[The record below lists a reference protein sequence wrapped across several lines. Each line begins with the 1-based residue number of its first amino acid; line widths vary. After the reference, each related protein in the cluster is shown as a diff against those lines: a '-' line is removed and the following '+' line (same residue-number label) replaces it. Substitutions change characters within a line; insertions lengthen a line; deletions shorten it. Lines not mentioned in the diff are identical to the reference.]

1 MVRCKLKGILFCVA
15 TSFVIFAEEM
25 SKSETTSIKNSKKRS
40 TVAISSQLID
50 FKYDQKDIK
59 DILNDFAQMR
69 GINLIYPEADTITAK
84 VTFDAGK
91 QITMLEA
98 WEFVVMI
105 LSQAGFTLVNRD
117 ANTYFIIANKDASKE
132 ALPLYINVDYQSL
145 PDSQEK
151 IRYIY
156 YCNSIQLSTK
166 QSAEITAI
174 LTKIFWPTD
183 FAEKVQLDTSFNAI
197 IFTASAEMIKAAMN
211 IVSVFDEVGMKE
223 SVEILRL
230 HYAQASE
237 VALILTNM
245 IGADPKKAA
254 GYVSLTTGTSKARYF
269 SESATVLDLDP
280 KQVRKL
286 NSLVVMGRA
295 EDVGNIIDF
304 IKKYLDIPQQQ
315 GKSFFH
321 VVELEWL
328 QAATFAPILSNL
340 IKGAGGSGQ
349 STSSIASGLAFDPQI
364 QVIVETTTPPPANN
378 PPSSSY
384 SVSGANANA
393 SPNITPNV
401 AQRGGNRIIIAA
413 SERDWSRIE
422 GLIKQVDTPRKQV
435 IVEALVVDLDLEF
448 VRRLATQ
455 LRTRGLT
462 PTVFPKYMQAQAGL
476 VLGNIINTDSNN
488 NLSLTGDLSAILAG
502 ATSGPGNPGP
512 VGGFTPPGQSLSN
525 NGQVPWSGSAFA
537 GGGEDAT
544 TATVAPSQI
553 PALNSST
560 IFMVGNGPE
569 SNGVWAFFQLLSTH
583 KSAKTLTR
591 PVIVASN
598 NQPASI
604 TSAVLKNLAGGVSSG
619 NSPTVNY
626 SYLPAVISI
635 GFTPIISHN
644 NMINLQININL
655 CLWEDPANETNGTQ
669 VNRVLTTNISSKS
682 GDVIILGGLIKE
694 VVSRSKKSIPFFDKI
709 PVLGSFVANRYKN
722 TTRDQLFIL
731 LRATVVAPRV
741 QGGMGPMTKHAA
753 NYTIQQFQDYEDAF
767 STLKDPI
774 TRWFFNEDMDRGSEQ
789 VNDKLDVLTKIAT
802 PNTESEELSQIEA
815 FMKPQYKSNPLG
827 VNWLGDKSLAQK
839 ESIEDKNAADLEQK
853 LKTIV
858 NPFQKRLVV

>member
-15 TSFVIFAEEM
+15 TSFVIFAEKMSTTEM
-25 SKSETTSIKNSKKRS
+25 ASLKNNKKKS
-40 TVAISSQLID
+40 TVSVSSQLID
-50 FKYDQKDIK
+50 FKYDQKDLK

-69 GINLIYPEADTITAK
+69 GINLIYPETDSITAK

-91 QITMLEA
+91 KITMHEA
-98 WEFVVMI
+98 WEFLVMI
-105 LSQAGFTLVNRD
+105 LNQAGFTLVNRD
-117 ANTYFIIANKDASKE
+117 ASTYFIVANKDASKE
-132 ALPLYINVDYQSL
+132 ALPLYINVDYHSL

-151 IRYIY
+151 IRYMY
-156 YCNSIQLSTK
+156 YFNTIQLTTK
-166 QSAEITAI
+166 QTAEITTI
-174 LTKIFWPTD
+174 LTKIFWPAD
-183 FAEKVQLDTSFNAI
+183 FGEKVQLETAINAI
-197 IFTASAEMIKAAMN
+197 IFTASAEMIKEAMN
-211 IVSVFDEVGMKE
+211 LISVFDEVGMKE
-223 SVEILRL
+223 DVEIVRL
-230 HYAQASE
+230 NYAAASE
-237 VALILTNM
+237 VAQILTNM

-254 GYVSLTTGTSKARYF
+254 GYISLTTGSSKARYF
-269 SESATVLDLDP
+269 SESAVVLDLDP

-286 NSLVVMGRA
+286 NSLVVMGRS
-295 EDVGNIIDF
+295 EDVNNIIDF
-304 IKKYLDIPQQQ
+304 VKKYLDIPQQQ

-321 VVELEWL
+321 VVDLEWL
-328 QAATFAPILSNL
+328 QAATFAPILSSL
-340 IKGAGGSGQ
+340 IKGTGSSGQ
-349 STSSIASGLAFDPQI
+349 STSSVANALAFDPQI
-364 QVIVETTTPPPANN
+364 QVIVETTTPPPVNT
-378 PPSSSY
+378 PPSTSY
-384 SVSGANANA
+384 SVAGANANA

-413 SERDWSRIE
+413 SDRDWSRIE
-422 GLIKQVDTPRKQV
+422 TLIKQVDIPRKQV

-462 PTVFPKYMQAQAGL
+462 PSIFPKYMQAQAGL
-476 VLGNIINTDSNN
+476 ILGNIVNTDPNG

-502 ATSGPGNPGP
+502 ANSAP

-525 NGQVPWSGSAFA
+525 NGQVPWNQNFSAS
-537 GGGEDAT
+537 GEDVQSSIAT
-544 TATVAPSQI
+544 NNAT
-553 PALNSST
+553 LNSST
-560 IFMVGNGPE
+560 VFMVGNGAE
-569 SNGVWAFFQLLSTH
+569 SNGIWAFFQLLSTH

-591 PVIVASN
+591 PVIIASN

-644 NMINLQININL
+644 NMVNLQININL

-694 VVSRSKKSIPFFDKI
+694 VVSRSKKSMPFFDKI
-709 PVLGSFVANRYKN
+709 PVVGSFVANRYKN

-731 LRATVVAPRV
+731 LRTTVVAPRT
-741 QGGMGPMTKHAA
+741 QGGMGPATKHAA

-774 TRWFFNEDMDRGSEQ
+774 TRWFFNEDMDRGSELI
-789 VNDKLDVLTKIAT
+789 NDKLNDVTKIAP
-802 PNTESEELSQIEA
+802 PNAEEEELSQIEG
-815 FMKPQYKSNPLG
+815 FVKPRYKTNPLG
-827 VNWLGDKSLAQK
+827 ISWLGDKSLAQK
-839 ESIEDKNAADLEQK
+839 DSVDDNNIDDLEKK
-853 LKTIV
+853 LKTII